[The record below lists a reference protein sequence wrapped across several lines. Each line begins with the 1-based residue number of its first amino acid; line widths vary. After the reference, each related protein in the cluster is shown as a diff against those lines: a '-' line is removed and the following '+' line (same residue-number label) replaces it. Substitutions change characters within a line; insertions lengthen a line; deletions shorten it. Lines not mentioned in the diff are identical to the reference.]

1 MTKKEEKELR
11 QLEVVVSRIEEK
23 KIDITSN
30 YSDWVNICFA
40 CATIE
45 GEYPPDEEGNTLEKG
60 RVLLRRISQF
70 HPQYS
75 QEDCDRKYE
84 NCKKGNR

>member
-30 YSDWVNICFA
+30 YSDWVK
-40 CATIE
+40 E
-45 GEYPPDEEGNTLEKG
+45 GE
-60 RVLLRRISQF
+60 
-70 HPQYS
+70 
-75 QEDCDRKYE
+75 
-84 NCKKGNR
+84 